1 MTKGEGTMN
10 TVKTVKV
17 LNIVAVKDNMQD
29 AVNLQI
35 TDDMKVEDIMNSIAT
50 WLEWG
55 YSIKAAN

>member
-1 MTKGEGTMN
+1 MN